1 MIPIGIKNL
10 TANTLYIKEL
20 QIEVEG
26 NKTVYLG
33 TYDFFTLAKAESL
46 KGYINAGSAVI
57 IRDNVQLSQ
66 ADSLAY
72 VTSPHATP
80 GEINTASN
88 VGGGSGVFKQKTGV
102 DLEFKSLVAGTNI
115 TLTNNTNDITIA
127 AAGGGETNTASN
139 VGAGS
144 EVFKQKTGVDLE
156 FRKVNSTD
164 LTLTQNTNDIT
175 LAVAPATITGR
186 ASVTPAG
193 GMEVLLNDSGTL
205 KKGDVATFLGG
216 GSAENIR
223 LKGDVLPCGYGTH
236 TNSYKSITM
245 TANYWYGL
253 LFWVGGEMNVTH
265 IGLQTG
271 AAVAHDIVG
280 GIYKYVYASDS
291 WTKVDQVG
299 PFAAV
304 TGMQAIALGSTQK
317 LEQGVYMMAILSDG
331 AQTNVTGHYVQYLQ
345 NMLPGFHGASQNT
358 SGFYLYNNSY
368 TYTATLPATIASGVL
383 SVWNYTGHTA
393 PSCYLTLG

>member
-20 QIEVEG
+20 QIEVAG
-26 NKTVYLG
+26 NRTEFLG
-33 TYDFFTLAKAESL
+33 TYDFFTLAKAQSL
-46 KGYINAGSAVI
+46 KDYINAASAVI

-72 VTSPHATP
+72 VTSPSTSG

-88 VGGGSGVFKQKTGV
+88 VGTG
-102 DLEFKSLVAGTNI
+102 A
-115 TLTNNTNDITIA
+115 
-127 AAGGGETNTASN
+127 
-139 VGAGS
+139 

-164 LTLTQNTNDIT
+164 FTVTQNANDIT
-175 LAVAPATITGR
+175 LAVAPPTITGR
-186 ASVTPAG
+186 ASVTPAA

-205 KKGDVATFLGG
+205 KKGDISTFLGG
-216 GSAENIR
+216 TAANIR
-223 LKGDVLPCGYGTH
+223 LKGDTLPCGYGTH
-236 TNSYKSITM
+236 TNTYKTITL
-245 TANYWYGL
+245 TANYWYGC

-271 AAVAHDIVG
+271 VAVAHDIVG

-291 WTKVDQVG
+291 WTKVAQVG

-304 TGMQAIALGSTQK
+304 SGMQPIALGSTQK
-317 LEQGVYMMAILSDG
+317 LEQGVYMMAMLSDG
-331 AQTNVTGHYVQYLQ
+331 AQTNVTGHYVQFLQ
-345 NMLPGFHGASQNT
+345 NMLPGFHGGSQNN

-368 TYTATLPATIASGVL
+368 TYTASLPATIASGVL
-383 SVWNYTGHTA
+383 SVWPYTGHTV

>member
-20 QIEVEG
+20 QVEVAG
-26 NKTVYLG
+26 NRTEFLG

-46 KGYINAGSAVI
+46 KDYINAASAVI
-57 IRDNVQLSQ
+57 IRDDVQLSQ

-72 VTSPHATP
+72 VTSPSAAP

-88 VGGGSGVFKQKTGV
+88 VGTGAEVFKVKTGV
-102 DLEFKSLVAGTNI
+102 N
-115 TLTNNTNDITIA
+115 
-127 AAGGGETNTASN
+127 
-139 VGAGS
+139 
-144 EVFKQKTGVDLE
+144 LE

-164 LTLTQNTNDIT
+164 FTVTQNANDIT
-175 LAVAPATITGR
+175 LGVAPATITGR

-271 AAVAHDIVG
+271 VAVAHDIVG

-304 TGMQAIALGSTQK
+304 SGMQAIALGSTTK

>member
-186 ASVTPAG
+186 ANVTPAS

-205 KKGDVATFLGG
+205 KKGDIATFLGG
-216 GSAENIR
+216 TAANIR
-223 LKGDVLPCGYGTH
+223 AKGDTLPCGNGTNV
-236 TNSYKSITM
+236 NSYNGITLA
-245 TANYWYGL
+245 ANYWYGG
-253 LFWVGGEMNVTH
+253 LFWVGGEMNFTH
-265 IGLQTG
+265 IGIQSS
-271 AAVAHDIVG
+271 ASMAHDIIG
-280 GIYKYVYASDS
+280 GVYKYVYASDS
-291 WTKVDQVG
+291 WAKVVQVG
-299 PFAAV
+299 PFTNGV
-304 TGMQAIALGSTQK
+304 TGMQSIALGSTQK
-317 LEQGVYMMAILSDG
+317 LEQGVYMMAMLSDG
-331 AQTNVTGHYVQYLQ
+331 AQTNVTGHYVQYMQ
-345 NMLPGFHGASQNT
+345 GMLPSFESGSFNKP
-358 SGFYLYNNSY
+358 GFYLYNNSY

-383 SVWNYTGHTA
+383 SPWIYTGHRM
-393 PSCYLTLG
+393 PSCYLTLA